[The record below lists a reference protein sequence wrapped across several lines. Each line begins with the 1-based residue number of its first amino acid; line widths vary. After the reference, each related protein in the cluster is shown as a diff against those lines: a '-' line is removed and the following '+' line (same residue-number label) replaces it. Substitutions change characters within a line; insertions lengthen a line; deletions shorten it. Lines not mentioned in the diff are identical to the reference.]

1 MCIVI
6 DSLFHK
12 QKETCHVCACVLTG
26 NAYRA
31 TATLFFSPHT
41 HSLWLCLAFC
51 LPSTDSLSYSWPICL
66 GKCCVRCVSKRTS
79 SVSAVQLLIVSS
91 SACQKC
97 YYCPSNIPKDA
108 SFSLLSIVAYLNP
121 QFNLVLASLFKNGP
135 SDSPVF

>member
-1 MCIVI
+1 MIP
-6 DSLFHK
+6 SFTNKKRLAMYAP
-12 QKETCHVCACVLTG
+12 VCSQAMHTELQ
-26 NAYRA
+26 RPS
-31 TATLFFSPHT
+31 FFPHT
-41 HSLWLCLAFC
+41 HTLWLCLAFC

-66 GKCCVRCVSKRTS
+66 GKCCIRCVSKRTS

-97 YYCPSNIPKDA
+97 YYCPSNTPKDT

-135 SDSPVF
+135 SDSPMF